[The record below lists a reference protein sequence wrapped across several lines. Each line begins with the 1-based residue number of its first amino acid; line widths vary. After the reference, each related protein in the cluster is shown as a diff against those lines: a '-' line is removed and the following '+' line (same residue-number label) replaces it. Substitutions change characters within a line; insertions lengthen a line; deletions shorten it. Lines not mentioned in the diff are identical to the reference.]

1 MRSSDFVRNSA
12 VICYSSPKSAG
23 DGSDSAIIG
32 HDGHRLVVGRREDR
46 PYKTDIA
53 VHVALAED
61 LHRSLVITV
70 DVGCGYDGF
79 ALQKASEVCLGRLC
93 RDFVIL
99 SLLEERI
106 PWPGYRDRS
115 TVKSEAIQASL
126 FPSSTNT
133 TRPGA
138 DW

>member
-1 MRSSDFVRNSA
+1 MRSSAFVRNSA

-32 HDGHRLVVGRREDR
+32 HDGHRLV
-46 PYKTDIA
+46 
-53 VHVALAED
+53 ALAED

-79 ALQKASEVCLGRLC
+79 ALQKASEVRLGRLC

-115 TVKSEAIQASL
+115 TVRSEAIQASL